1 MTNVDYKKAVDLR
14 KKPLKEQFANF
25 AARILGVQYA

>member
-14 KKPLKEQFANF
+14 KKPLKEHLALF
-25 AARILGVQYA
+25 AARLLGVQ